1 MHQDGFTKEDILD
14 LIKELKPDGIEANYL
29 FVTRDGKII
38 DETKKWNVFAKN
50 NNLFVT
56 VGSDFHRKDNSHP
69 QIGFTNTSFKLEE
82 NVTNKIIQKLKL

>member
-38 DETKKWNVFAKN
+38 DETKRWNAFAKN

-56 VGSDFHRKDNSHP
+56 VGSDFHRKDNSQP